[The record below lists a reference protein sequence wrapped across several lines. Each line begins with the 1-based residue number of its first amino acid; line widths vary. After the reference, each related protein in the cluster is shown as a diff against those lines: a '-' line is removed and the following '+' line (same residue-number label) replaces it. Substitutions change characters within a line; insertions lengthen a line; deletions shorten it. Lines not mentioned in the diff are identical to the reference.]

1 METLEDPVVPA
12 NHAARPS
19 ISAHPDNCPPKVLH
33 DFGPGAPTANVYN
46 PVSNRNTNSG
56 YDNAG
61 NLSSLGSQS
70 ATFDAENRLL
80 TVGSETYFYD
90 GVGQRVGKSGPS
102 ASIMYVYDAF
112 GQLASEYNLS
122 TNPAVPPC
130 ATCYVAGDHLGS
142 LRLVTDGSQN
152 ANVIARHDFAPFGQE
167 ITAGVGGRTPV
178 WGATDNV
185 SQRFTGQVRD
195 SEVSVDFFNARYLSS
210 GLGRFISADP
220 ANAGMDFTNPQ
231 SMNGYGYVLGN
242 PLGLVDPG
250 GMGIGSFFSGL
261 WDTVFGTKP
270 CSVQFCVVTAST
282 APIGTYAWWMGG
294 GWLTLSGAPTGG
306 GSSSGGGSGVPTFY
320 GTGLYLEPV
329 STPSNTTLRL
339 PAKSGTQG
347 CDDSTNNRSRFFQYL
362 PGMLDV
368 AKQLN
373 VPSTYIVGLASY
385 ESGWLDDHNAK
396 LNNLWGLT
404 QAGGNNI
411 SFPSMQAGNQ
421 YFATRVGPFI
431 QNSQTIPTFFSGLKK
446 EGYNAVNPNYFSM
459 NPRKG
464 MLFNRISNIQKW
476 AKACNASF

>member
-1 METLEDPVVPA
+1 MT
-12 NHAARPS
+12 S
-19 ISAHPDNCPPKVLH
+19 
-33 DFGPGAPTANVYN
+33 
-46 PVSNRNTNSG
+46 
-56 YDNAG
+56 
-61 NLSSLGSQS
+61 
-70 ATFDAENRLL
+70 
-80 TVGSETYFYD
+80 D
-90 GVGQRVGKSGPS
+90 GVIV
-102 ASIMYVYDAF
+102 
-112 GQLASEYNLS
+112 
-122 TNPAVPPC
+122 
-130 ATCYVAGDHLGS
+130 
-142 LRLVTDGSQN
+142 
-152 ANVIARHDFAPFGQE
+152 
-167 ITAGVGGRTPV
+167 
-178 WGATDNV
+178 
-185 SQRFTGQVRD
+185 
-195 SEVSVDFFNARYLSS
+195 
-210 GLGRFISADP
+210 
-220 ANAGMDFTNPQ
+220 
-231 SMNGYGYVLGN
+231 
-242 PLGLVDPG
+242 
-250 GMGIGSFFSGL
+250 
-261 WDTVFGTKP
+261 
-270 CSVQFCVVTAST
+270 
-282 APIGTYAWWMGG
+282 
-294 GWLTLSGAPTGG
+294 
-306 GSSSGGGSGVPTFY
+306 
-320 GTGLYLEPV
+320 
-329 STPSNTTLRL
+329 